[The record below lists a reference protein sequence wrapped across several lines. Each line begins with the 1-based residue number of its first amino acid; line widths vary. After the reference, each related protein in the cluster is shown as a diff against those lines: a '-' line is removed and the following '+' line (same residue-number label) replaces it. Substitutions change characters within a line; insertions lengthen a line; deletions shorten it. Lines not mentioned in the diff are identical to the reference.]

1 MPCTNIRKQHYR
13 YKGCEIPKVK
23 ETRSMEYQLVRTEN
37 RLADALAVRSQSSRG
52 LEYNVDKFVT
62 ISTCNEP
69 LEIKFLYS
77 EEPRTTSC
85 VEASWLLIGRTH
97 YGREGLLICCFVA
110 HPRESNWLRL
120 SLLWVVNSLILCAQR
135 IGGGICFAFV
145 PTPWS

>member
-1 MPCTNIRKQHYR
+1 
-13 YKGCEIPKVK
+13 
-23 ETRSMEYQLVRTEN
+23 MEYQLVRTEN

-85 VEASWLLIGRTH
+85 VEVN
-97 YGREGLLICCFVA
+97 EEVA
-110 HPRESNWLRL
+110 HQFW
-120 SLLWVVNSLILCAQR
+120 
-135 IGGGICFAFV
+135 
-145 PTPWS
+145 